1 MVGKDKA
8 LVELAAHLE
17 KDLLALY
24 GSPILTTDDLQMALG
39 YRSIYALR
47 QAIVR
52 KTIPVKVFTL
62 PNRRNK
68 YALVKDIAFV
78 LAKNSLKEE
87 GK

>member
-1 MVGKDKA
+1 MAGKDKT

-24 GSPILTTDDLQMALG
+24 GSPILTTEDLQMALG

-78 LAKNSLKEE
+78 LAKNSLK
-87 GK
+87 